1 VTTPTFSEYQLTR
14 GVKCPECG
22 EKANG
27 GAVTE
32 TSERTGWREMATVVC
47 ECGWRETRAVRR
59 ER

>member
-14 GVKCPECG
+14 GVLCPECG

-32 TSERTGWREMATVVC
+32 TSAETGWREMATMVC
-47 ECGWRETRAVRR
+47 ECGWRETRPVRR
-59 ER
+59 E